1 MPKQIT
7 LKITQK
13 ELELLEQALLSI
25 GNDMLA
31 EAEDSPK
38 QNWFY
43 TPSKRKSY
51 SSLVNKINK
60 PMEEN

>member
-51 SSLVNKINK
+51 SSLINKINK
-60 PMEEN
+60 LMEEN

>member
-13 ELELLEQALLSI
+13 ELELLEQALESI

-51 SSLVNKINK
+51 SSLVKKFNKL
-60 PMEEN
+60 MEEN

>member
-7 LKITQK
+7 LKISQK

-51 SSLVNKINK
+51 SSLINKINK
-60 PMEEN
+60 LMEEN